1 MAYRICFTL
10 NEKNIH
16 ANETFIIG
24 NKLAI
29 VTKCSILD
37 VARVLNPPQYA
48 PTRTI
53 YMHGLHIYKSNLIQ
67 LPDKR

>member
-10 NEKNIH
+10 KEKNIH

-37 VARVLNPPQYA
+37 VARVLNPP
-48 PTRTI
+48 
-53 YMHGLHIYKSNLIQ
+53 
-67 LPDKR
+67 